1 MKLYRLFYDDA
12 TDLNRETIEIGK
24 TYTKENFDREELFAY
39 FGLEDLHEKYN
50 VNRSDQNFKVY
61 EVDLNNNIHVF
72 VKDYEY
78 YDRLSADN
86 LTILN
91 EIDYSIFN
99 DKNFDSSYLLYAVK
113 VLKLE
118 DKDAI
123 QFCLKRNIDVLNN
136 LLAMIDIDL
145 DINNLIN
152 NKHYITIETLIKKGK
167 REYLDVLSNSDDPI
181 IKELVAKFS

>member
-1 MKLYRLFYDDA
+1 MKLYRLFYDDT
-12 TDLNRETIEIGK
+12 TDLNGKKIEIGK

-61 EVDLNNNIHVF
+61 EVDLNNNIHIF

-78 YDRLSADN
+78 YDRLSADS
-86 LTILN
+86 LTTLK

-99 DKNFDSSYLLYAVK
+99 DKNFDSSYFLHAIK
-113 VLKLE
+113 VLKLK

-123 QFCLKRNIDVLNN
+123 QFCLKRNVDVLNN

-145 DINNLIN
+145 DINNL
-152 NKHYITIETLIKKGK
+152 K
-167 REYLDVLSNSDDPI
+167 RNSWFLS
-181 IKELVAKFS
+181 

>member
-1 MKLYRLFYDDA
+1 M
-12 TDLNRETIEIGK
+12 
-24 TYTKENFDREELFAY
+24 
-39 FGLEDLHEKYN
+39 
-50 VNRSDQNFKVY
+50 NRSDQNFKVY

-152 NKHYITIETLIKKGK
+152 NKHYITTSSQIQ
-167 REYLDVLSNSDDPI
+167 LS
-181 IKELVAKFS
+181 LR